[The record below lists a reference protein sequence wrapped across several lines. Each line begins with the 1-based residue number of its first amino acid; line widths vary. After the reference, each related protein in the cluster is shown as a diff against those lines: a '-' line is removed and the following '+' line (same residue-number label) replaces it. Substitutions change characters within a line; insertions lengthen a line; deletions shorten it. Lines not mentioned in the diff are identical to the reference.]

1 MIDPKQILLY
11 GGGGVGKTNMIATL
25 AKHIYKTAQKKTRVI
40 TVDGGG
46 VGPLSVGI
54 ELGVVEALQCDSW
67 PFPFRYMDLLS
78 RGYWPLD
85 KTSPEPWK
93 CLAPPEK
100 QPDWDQVGAYCG
112 EGLTAVGTVLMNYMR
127 DRRAKGEQI
136 GQMDGKNLGMFKDGE
151 GTDQV
156 SLGANTMTDYGIA
169 QSYLHTYVKNFRQ
182 LWSKGMPLVVWTAL
196 ELKATDDAKVPVYG
210 PMLPGKAATAAC
222 IPWFTDVLH
231 LDVLDP
237 KKQSD
242 GTVSGSRKVFLSNH
256 YANNDPVPF
265 LAKTSA
271 NRDGK
276 MPAIIEPDFKIF
288 FEEIA
293 KANALAKKAWE

>member
-1 MIDPKQILLY
+1 MIDPKQIALY
-11 GGGGVGKTNMIATL
+11 ASGGVGKTNMLATL
-25 AKHIYKTAQKKTRVI
+25 AKHIWKTTQKKTRVI

-54 ELGVVEALQCDSW
+54 ELGAVEALQCDSW

-78 RGYWPLD
+78 RGFWPLNP
-85 KTSPEPWK
+85 KSAEPWK
-93 CLAPPEK
+93 TLAPPEK
-100 QPDWDQVGAYCG
+100 QPDWGSVGAYAV
-112 EGLTAVGTVLMNYMR
+112 EGMTAVGTVLMNTMR
-127 DRRAKGEQI
+127 DRRANGEQI
-136 GQMDGKNLGMFKDGE
+136 GAMDGKNLGNFSDGDDS
-151 GTDQV
+151 GKV
-156 SLGANTMTDYGIA
+156 KLGSNTMTDYGTA

-196 ELKATDDAKVPVYG
+196 ELKATDDTKTLVYG
-210 PMLPGKAATAAC
+210 PMLVGRAATATC

-231 LDVLDP
+231 LDIIDP
-237 KKQSD
+237 KKQAD
-242 GTVSGSRKVFLSNH
+242 GTVLGSRKVFLSNH

-276 MPAIIEPDFKIF
+276 MPTIIEPDFKVF

-293 KANALAKKAWE
+293 KANTLAKKAWE